1 MFGFGGKDD
10 EMKKI
15 GEQMRNLSEQI
26 GKLQQELLAKNTQ
39 VTDLQSKLDEALRQ
53 GKSVNTNDLD
63 KARDQ
68 VRELQDQLTAIKTQQ
83 EAAASAVAGK
93 AAEAGTSV
101 AESGSR
107 GAETERVATLGGL
120 AVGATAYVTRAGGLP
135 LRLRSGP
142 SLNDSILDR
151 LQPGTQMTLQEGPHS
166 ADGHNWWKIQTTDGR
181 QGWVAGE
188 DLRTQAD

>member
-26 GKLQQELLAKNTQ
+26 GKLQQELIAKNAQ
-39 VTDLQSKLDEALRQ
+39 VTDLQSKLDESLRQ

-93 AAEAGTSV
+93 ATESGTSV
-101 AESGSR
+101 AEAGSR
-107 GAETERVATLGGL
+107 GVETERVATPGGL

>member
-68 VRELQDQLTAIKTQQ
+68 VRELQDQLTSIKTQQ

-93 AAEAGTSV
+93 AAEGGYPLGLGTS
-101 AESGSR
+101 
-107 GAETERVATLGGL
+107 
-120 AVGATAYVTRAGGLP
+120 
-135 LRLRSGP
+135 
-142 SLNDSILDR
+142 
-151 LQPGTQMTLQEGPHS
+151 
-166 ADGHNWWKIQTTDGR
+166 
-181 QGWVAGE
+181 
-188 DLRTQAD
+188 

>member
-26 GKLQQELLAKNTQ
+26 GKLQQELIAKNAQ
-39 VTDLQSKLDEALRQ
+39 VTDLQSKLDELLRQ

-93 AAEAGTSV
+93 ATESGTSV
-101 AESGSR
+101 AEAGSR
-107 GAETERVATLGGL
+107 GVETERVATPGGL